1 MSGGR
6 DLSVW
11 ERGCLNSEGNTTL
24 PLSFRGNYEIVFCLF
39 ELVIKNLIMVLY
51 FIFFFKLLWFV
62 LKVFVT
68 NEPIMEIIIWPSGY
82 TQDKI
87 RILM

>member
-24 PLSFRGNYEIVFCLF
+24 PLRFRGNYEIVFCLF
-39 ELVIKNLIMVLY
+39 ELVIQILIMVLLY
-51 FIFFFKLLWFV
+51 LSFFLI
-62 LKVFVT
+62 
-68 NEPIMEIIIWPSGY
+68 IMV
-82 TQDKI
+82 
-87 RILM
+87 RIKSLCY